1 MKYSWWLAAAV
12 VLSSC
17 GRDET
22 RRVEA
27 APAAPVAVQVATV
40 SLEER
45 PVVFT
50 ATGTVRPA
58 AAVTISA
65 KVMGYVQQVH
75 VRAGDAVREGQL
87 LVTLDSR
94 DLDSNVR
101 RADAGRK
108 EAESAMGEVDHAIAG
123 AKANLDLAQATLRR
137 IQELAA
143 KKSASNQELDEATAR
158 FQSAQSAHQM
168 ALARRVQVE
177 ARIAQAGEEQRAA
190 HVVREYAELKAPF
203 AGVVTEKLAE
213 PGTMASPGTPLLV
226 LERAG
231 GYRLEAAVEESRSSS
246 VRMGQAVRVSLEGA
260 ETDGRV
266 VEIMPSVDAASRSY
280 TVKVALAGPVRS
292 GMFGKAEFPSGTRKL
307 PAVPAAAVIE
317 RGQMQSVVTVENG
330 TAHVRLIT
338 AGTRGAGWVE
348 VLSGLSAGE
357 KVVTP
362 APAAVA
368 DGARVEVR
376 P

>member
-307 PAVPAAAVIE
+307 LAVPAAAVIE